1 MKKQLGFTLVELMI
15 VVAVVAILAGL
26 AFNTYR
32 GYVQRSKRTEAKQ
45 ILADYAMRE
54 EKWRASH
61 STYTNAIVAD
71 LGGATTAPSGNY
83 TFAIT
88 FPSTGTCPGT
98 GAQNKASANSFIITA
113 TKAGTQADDNACAT
127 MVFTNDCGTI
137 TKTST
142 GGGTC
147 W

>member
-1 MKKQLGFTLVELMI
+1 MKRQRGFTLVELMI

-26 AFNTYR
+26 ALNSYR
-32 GYVQRSKRTEAKQ
+32 GYIRKSKRSEAKQ

-61 STYTNAIVAD
+61 STYTNQIAD
-71 LGGATTAPSGNY
+71 INAAATAPSGNY
-83 TFAIT
+83 TFAFS
-88 FPSTGTCPGT
+88 FPSAGTCAG
-98 GAQNKASANSFIITA
+98 GQAKGSANSFIITA
-113 TKAGTQADDNACAT
+113 TKAGSQADDTGCAT
-127 MVFTNDCGTI
+127 MVFTNDCGTV

-142 GGGTC
+142 GGDTC